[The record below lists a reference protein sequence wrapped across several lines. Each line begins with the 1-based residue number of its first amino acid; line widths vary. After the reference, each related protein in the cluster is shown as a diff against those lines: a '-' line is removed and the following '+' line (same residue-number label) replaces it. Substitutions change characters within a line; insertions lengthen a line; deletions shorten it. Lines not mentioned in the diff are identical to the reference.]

1 MISENNYR
9 TIDELIKQDRS
20 FAIWRV
26 PGETRVHFRMQSSGS
41 ACLLNSIEDLNER
54 SGFVIA
60 PFRAS
65 DEHPIV
71 LIQPDC
77 FELPTFEI
85 PHAYGEKVPCEGNKS
100 FMRMEQTLHTKETK
114 IPSEEEEKEL
124 YTRCFH
130 LFTRPLLRGIQ
141 DKLVLSR
148 KKVIAK
154 DGHFSPGAAFG
165 AAVERYARSYIYLCH
180 TPQTGTWMGGTP
192 EILLA
197 GEDGKWQTV
206 ALAGT
211 QPIRKGVIPQRWDDK
226 NWREQQLVAFY
237 IRRQLS
243 SLGIAPK
250 EMGPYAI
257 RAGEVSHLKSDFL
270 FSLPDNRKLGDVLSL
285 LHPTPAVC
293 GLPKEDAYR
302 FILENEGYDRSY
314 YSGFIGWLD
323 PEGKTDL
330 YVNLRCMQIGD
341 STFTLFAGG
350 GLLASSEL
358 ESEWQETKD
367 KLETMGRL
375 LH

>member
-1 MISENNYR
+1 MISEDNYR
-9 TIDELIKQDRS
+9 TIDELIRQNQS
-20 FAIWRV
+20 FALWRV
-26 PGETRVHFRMQSSGS
+26 PGENKVHFRMQTSGS
-41 ACLLNSIEDLNER
+41 AMQINSIEELNEQ

-60 PFRAS
+60 PFKAS
-65 DEHPIV
+65 KKHPII

-77 FELPTFEI
+77 FELPSLSEVCANQA
-85 PHAYGEKVPCEGNKS
+85 PADDVSCSY
-100 FMRMEQTLHTKETK
+100 ETNNTTD
-114 IPSEEEEKEL
+114 EEASTEAEELKQ
-124 YTRCFH
+124 YTHCFQ
-130 LFTRPLLRGIQ
+130 LFTQPLLKGIQ

-148 KKVIAK
+148 KKIITRNSS
-154 DGHFSPGAAFG
+154 FSPGEAFK
-165 AAVERYARSYIYLCH
+165 AAVERYIRSYVYICH

-192 EILLA
+192 EIILS
-197 GEDGKWQTV
+197 GENGNWQTV

-211 QPIRKGVIPQRWDDK
+211 QPIHKGIIPQRWDDK

-243 SLGIAPK
+243 SLGINPK

-270 FSLPDNRKLGDVLSL
+270 FSLPDHKKLGNVLSL

-293 GLPKEDAYR
+293 GLPKDEAYR

-330 YVNLRCMQIGD
+330 YVNLRCMKISA